1 MSLFGLAE
9 KKRIAV
15 LENQVAA
22 QQQLLDQML
31 KLTERSMD
39 AYAKAHKI
47 ANEALAIVKGL
58 SEKYSDDY
66 EEDYDP
72 KYKTSELD
80 DLRNLVFPVDDDE

>member
-39 AYAKAHKI
+39 AYAKAHNI

-58 SEKYSDDY
+58 SENTVMIMRKIMTLNIKH
-66 EEDYDP
+66 P
-72 KYKTSELD
+72 
-80 DLRNLVFPVDDDE
+80 NLMICEI